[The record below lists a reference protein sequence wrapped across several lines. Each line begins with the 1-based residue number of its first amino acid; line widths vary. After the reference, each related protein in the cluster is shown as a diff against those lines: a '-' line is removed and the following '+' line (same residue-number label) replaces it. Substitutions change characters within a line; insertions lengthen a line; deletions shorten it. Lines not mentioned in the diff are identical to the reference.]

1 MKSMLIL
8 GAAAVAFAGPAAM
21 AQSAPATCYVRLGKL
36 MADPPEGVGELG
48 AAIRELDTAL
58 RPQVEQIKLLEAEL
72 DRLQQRQ
79 REALQ
84 TAAPPGAA
92 TVQNVAL
99 QTERASSSELAE
111 LQEETQRVREQLV
124 ARRQQLHLDYA
135 AQRSELLAPVQARVN
150 ERAQVFASR
159 HGCGQMKMA
168 RTTDL
173 AALQA
178 AAARDVTGEFVTWYA
193 QNKS

>member
-1 MKSMLIL
+1 
-8 GAAAVAFAGPAAM
+8 
-21 AQSAPATCYVRLGKL
+21 

-48 AAIRELDTAL
+48 AAIRQLDTAL
-58 RPQVEQIKLLEAEL
+58 RPQVEQIKLLESEL
-72 DRLQQRQ
+72 ARLQQRQ
-79 REALQ
+79 REVMQADASQ
-84 TAAPPGAA
+84 GEAPM
-92 TVQNVAL
+92 QNVAL
-99 QTERASSSELAE
+99 QTEGGSGSDLAE
-111 LQEETQRVREQLV
+111 LQDETQRVREQLV

-135 AQRSELLAPVQARVN
+135 ARRNELLAPVQARVN

-168 RTTDL
+168 RSTDL

>member
-1 MKSMLIL
+1 MKRMLIIG
-8 GAAAVAFAGPAAM
+8 GAALAFASTAAM
-21 AQSAPATCYVRLGKL
+21 AQSAPATCYVHLGKL
-36 MADPPEGVGELG
+36 MADAPEGVGELG
-48 AAIRELDTAL
+48 AAIRQLDTAL

-72 DRLQQRQ
+72 DRLQLRQ
-79 REALQ
+79 REAMQ
-84 TAAPPGAA
+84 TAAPQGAA
-92 TVQNVAL
+92 SVQNVAL
-99 QTERASSSELAE
+99 QPEGGSSSDLAE
-111 LQEETQRVREQLV
+111 LQDETQRVREQLV
-124 ARRQQLHLDYA
+124 ARRQQLHRDYA
-135 AQRSELLAPVQARVN
+135 AQRSVLLAPVQARVN
-150 ERAQVFASR
+150 ARAQVFASR

>member
-1 MKSMLIL
+1 MKSMLFVCATTL
-8 GAAAVAFAGPAAM
+8 AFAVPAAM
-21 AQSAPATCYVRLGKL
+21 AQDAPPTCYVRLGKL

-58 RPQVEQIKLLEAEL
+58 RPQVEQIKLLETEL

-79 REALQ
+79 REAMQ
-84 TAAPPGAA
+84 TAQPGAA

-99 QTERASSSELAE
+99 QTAGGTSAELAE
-111 LQEETQRVREQLV
+111 LQDETQRVREQLA

-135 AQRSELLAPVQARVN
+135 AQRRELLAPVQERVS
-150 ERAQVFASR
+150 EQAQVFASR

-168 RTTDL
+168 RTADIASLRAT
-173 AALQA
+173 
-178 AAARDVTGEFVTWYA
+178 AARDVTGEFVTWYA
-193 QNKS
+193 AN

>member
-1 MKSMLIL
+1 MKKMLIIC
-8 GAAAVAFAGPAAM
+8 GAAVAFASPAAL
-21 AQSAPATCYVRLGKL
+21 AQGAPATCYVHLGKL

-48 AAIRELDTAL
+48 AAIRQLDTAL
-58 RPQVEQIKLLEAEL
+58 RPQVEQIKLLESEL
-72 DRLQQRQ
+72 ARLQQRQ
-79 REALQ
+79 REVMQADASQ
-84 TAAPPGAA
+84 GEAPM
-92 TVQNVAL
+92 QNVAL
-99 QTERASSSELAE
+99 QTEGGSGSDLAE
-111 LQEETQRVREQLV
+111 LQDETQRVREQLV

-135 AQRSELLAPVQARVN
+135 ARRSELLAPVQARVN

-168 RTTDL
+168 RSTDL